1 MKRKKN
7 KSSKPQFHTHFH
19 VKEGSHLKEV
29 DPSSRVW
36 AGNDSCFFYT
46 IAREEIEAC
55 DTTRLLHDLRPEAA
69 NPLLKAGPG
78 NVIFSVSGYDE
89 DPRELMT
96 IPEVCSYFR
105 KVQQQQK
112 APCWLYFAMPGC
124 GWLNVILAMST
135 PGCEAVEWDGNI
147 SAAQLAKF
155 MEPQIK
161 EYARLCKRLGT
172 NRDVMNLHLY
182 KAVNDSFPELAMQAA
197 SMAIGSTAN

>member
-1 MKRKKN
+1 MKRKNN
-7 KSSKPQFHTHFH
+7 KSSKPQFQTRFH
-19 VKEGSHLKEV
+19 VMEGSNLEEV
-29 DPSSRVW
+29 DPSSMDW
-36 AGNDSCFFYT
+36 AGNDTCVFYP

-55 DTTRLLHDLRPEAA
+55 DTKRLLHDLRPEAD
-69 NPLLKAGPG
+69 NPFLKAGPG
-78 NVIFSVSGYDE
+78 KVIFSVSGYDE
-89 DPRELMT
+89 DPRELLT

-105 KVQQQQK
+105 KVQLK

-161 EYARLCKRLGT
+161 EYVRLCKRLGT
-172 NRDVMNLHLY
+172 DRDVMNLHLY
-182 KAVNDSFPELAMQAA
+182 EAVNDSFPEFTMQAA
-197 SMAIGSTAN
+197 SMAN